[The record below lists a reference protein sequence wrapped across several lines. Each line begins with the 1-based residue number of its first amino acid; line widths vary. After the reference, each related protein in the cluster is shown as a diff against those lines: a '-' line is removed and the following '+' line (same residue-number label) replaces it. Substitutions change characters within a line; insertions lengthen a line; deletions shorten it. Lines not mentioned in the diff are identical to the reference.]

1 MSVVPIISGMIDLI
15 DENIVAK
22 SNLIANALTGEI
34 LVGVENSFHFS
45 AGQEIVIID
54 YGYND
59 PASPHYDKFEYASI
73 KEVNNTHW
81 ITLSQPIQDPLPPV
95 GGGGW
100 MVANHAFIQK
110 TIGSSPL
117 YSDNIYYGDRDVIPT
132 IEMAVTVEPQSLS
145 NEWLYIHGG
154 LSEEYRVGIMIYG
167 KDINTEEGMQILN
180 KYTDAIY
187 DLFNRQ
193 IHIDIDNND
202 AKMMANVAAGTSTV
216 YIENDAGGV
225 NLQTFIPSHLIPMGN
240 TYEIQDNLGNEID
253 LWLHSVDSLSVPGQL
268 KLTVY
273 LNDPVVAGTGLNNT
287 IQRAYTIAEYA
298 VFIRHNRYFY
308 DSRIDNIEYGMVQKG
323 SAFIRA
329 ARLNWFGKEIT
340 EYRFPQR
347 SLGVPYFPQVGT

>member
-1 MSVVPIISGMIDLI
+1 MSVVPVILGIISLI

-22 SNLIANALTGEI
+22 TNVVSDALTGEV
-34 LVGVENSFHFS
+34 LVNVEDSFHFS
-45 AGQEIVIID
+45 AGQEIYILD
-54 YGYND
+54 YGYDN
-59 PASPHYDKFEYASI
+59 PTSPHYDKFEYASI

-81 ITLSQPIQDPLPPV
+81 ITLDVPISDPN
-95 GGGGW
+95 GGW
-100 MVANHAFIQK
+100 LVSQNAFIQK
-110 TIGSSPL
+110 TIGHSPL
-117 YSDNIYYGDRDVIPT
+117 YSDNIYYGDREVIPT
-132 IEMAVTVEPQSLS
+132 VEMAVTVDPQNLS

-180 KYTDAIY
+180 KYTDAVY
-187 DLFNRQ
+187 ELFNRQ

-202 AKMMANVAAGTSTV
+202 ARIMANVAAGTSTI
-216 YIENDAGGV
+216 YIENDIAGV
-225 NLQTFIPSHLIPMGN
+225 NLQTFIPSHLLPNGK

-253 LWLHSVDSLSVPGQL
+253 LWLYSVNVAGTQL
-268 KLTVY
+268 ELTVY
-273 LNDPVVAGTGLNNT
+273 MDDPVIAGTGLNNT
-287 IQRAYTIAEYA
+287 IQRAYSIAEYA

-340 EYRFPQR
+340 EYRFPQQ
-347 SLGVPYFPQVGT
+347 SLGVPYFPQVGP